1 VVSEVADRSQGDS
14 SSPASHESAPQAA
27 ELARTLRE
35 QLAAVT
41 GGTAPDVY
49 VNAWWDWYLNVAKEP
64 PKQLEIVR
72 DGVSKAMD
80 IWSFALR
87 AAAGEKLAPAE
98 GDERFSGDAWS
109 QWPFNLY
116 AHSYRNYVDWW
127 QKAWSNVPGL
137 APDSERQL
145 DFVARNASE
154 TLSPANYLAT
164 NPELL
169 DTTRAEAGEN
179 LVRGFKNWLEDVQR
193 TLEGKGPSG
202 TEKFVVGRDVAATP
216 GKIVLRN
223 ELVELIQYAPATPS
237 VYAEPILIVPAWIMK
252 YYVLDLS
259 PANSLVNFLVGQGH
273 TVFMVSWKN
282 PTAADRSLGMEDYL
296 RHGVRAALDA
306 VAAIVP
312 DRKIHAVGYCI
323 GGTLLSIAAA
333 VLAREADL
341 RLASMTL
348 LAAQQDF
355 SEPGELSVFISPNQL
370 DMLEAAMS
378 RAGVL
383 KSEQMGAAFALLR
396 SRDLLWAPAVNTY
409 LRGKRDSPN
418 DLMAWNADGT
428 RMPCRMHA
436 EYLRQLYLNNALA
449 RGEFESGGRRVDLA
463 AIRLPMFVVGTETDH
478 VAPWQ
483 SVYKARRLTRSP
495 DYTFLLTS
503 GGHNA
508 GIVSGPVHP
517 RRRHRMRTWLNETET
532 LAPQEWIDQTA
543 PEAGS
548 WWPAWER
555 WLVAHSTAKRVPP
568 PKIGAAG
575 YAPIDDAPGEYVRQR

>member
-1 VVSEVADRSQGDS
+1 
-14 SSPASHESAPQAA
+14 
-27 ELARTLRE
+27 
-35 QLAAVT
+35 
-41 GGTAPDVY
+41 
-49 VNAWWDWYLNVAKEP
+49 
-64 PKQLEIVR
+64 
-72 DGVSKAMD
+72 
-80 IWSFALR
+80 
-87 AAAGEKLAPAE
+87 
-98 GDERFSGDAWS
+98 
-109 QWPFNLY
+109 
-116 AHSYRNYVDWW
+116 
-127 QKAWSNVPGL
+127 
-137 APDSERQL
+137 
-145 DFVARNASE
+145 
-154 TLSPANYLAT
+154 
-164 NPELL
+164 
-169 DTTRAEAGEN
+169 
-179 LVRGFKNWLEDVQR
+179 
-193 TLEGKGPSG
+193 
-202 TEKFVVGRDVAATP
+202 
-216 GKIVLRN
+216 
-223 ELVELIQYAPATPS
+223 
-237 VYAEPILIVPAWIMK
+237 
-252 YYVLDLS
+252 
-259 PANSLVNFLVGQGH
+259 
-273 TVFMVSWKN
+273 
-282 PTAADRSLGMEDYL
+282 
-296 RHGVRAALDA
+296 
-306 VAAIVP
+306 
-312 DRKIHAVGYCI
+312 
-323 GGTLLSIAAA
+323 
-333 VLAREADL
+333 
-341 RLASMTL
+341 MTL

-355 SEPGELSVFISPNQL
+355 SEPGELSVFISPSQL

-396 SRDLLWAPAVNTY
+396 SRDLLWTPAVNTY